1 MSAAILKSKGQVT
14 IPSDI
19 RKALGI
25 QTGDRISFRLR
36 EDGIVEMQAEKVDLL
51 SLCGIL
57 KPRIRG
63 VALEDFIVL
72 VETVWVLNR
81 SY

>member
-36 EDGIVEMQAEKVDLL
+36 EGGIVEMQAEKVDLL

-63 VALEDFIVL
+63 VTLEDFEEAIAKGAT
-72 VETVWVLNR
+72 EQ
-81 SY
+81 

>member
-63 VALEDFIVL
+63 VTLEDFEEAIAKG
-72 VETVWVLNR
+72 ETEQ
-81 SY
+81 

>member
-36 EDGIVEMQAEKVDLL
+36 EGGIVEMQAEKVDLL

-63 VALEDFIVL
+63 VTLEDFEEAIAK
-72 VETVWVLNR
+72 R
-81 SY
+81 